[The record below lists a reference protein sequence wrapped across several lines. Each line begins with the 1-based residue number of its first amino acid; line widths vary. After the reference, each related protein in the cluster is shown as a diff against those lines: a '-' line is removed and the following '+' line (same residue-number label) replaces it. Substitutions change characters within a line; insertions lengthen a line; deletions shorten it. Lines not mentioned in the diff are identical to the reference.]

1 MSTRIDRIAEELSK
15 KFQGLTDTH
24 EMAIAMDYAE
34 KEGATFKKR
43 KISTYKYKL
52 QGALKQHLDTLVEI
66 GYFLVTI
73 YKNKKTGKRQKI
85 FWSPR
90 TKKAVYG
97 NENISQAIN
106 DEIEKLLEHAKV
118 NSDVLQIVTTALELS
133 PDTEISVIWDMFTE
147 LNLLVRSRLYNKI
160 FRAIDRQ
167 KLTDPAY
174 VYYPITYQNKNNA
187 YGLSEEGEAFLRK
200 IP

>member
-1 MSTRIDRIAEELSK
+1 MKTRIDRIAEELSK
-15 KFQGLTDTH
+15 NFQGLTDTY
-24 EMAIAMDYAE
+24 EMAIALDYAE

-43 KISTYKYKL
+43 KISTYKYGL
-52 QGALKQHLDTLVEI
+52 QGALKQHLDALVEI

-97 NENISQAIN
+97 GDNISLAIN
-106 DEIEKLLEHAKV
+106 KEIEELLEHAKV
-118 NSDVLQIVTTALELS
+118 NSDVLQIVTTVLGLPPTTA
-133 PDTEISVIWDMFTE
+133 INVIWDTFTG
-147 LNLLVRSRLYNKI
+147 LNLLVRPRLYNKI
-160 FRAIDRQ
+160 FRAIERQ
-167 KLTDPAY
+167 DLTDPAY
-174 VYYPITYQNKNNA
+174 IYYPITYQNKNNA
-187 YGLSEEGEAFLRK
+187 YGLSEDGVAFLRR